1 LHFPHEPLEP
11 FFAGEVVVGFTADFP
26 SADEVEDVEAVRLSP
41 EEATVTAEAVEAI
54 GLTPEEATIIRG
66 SFDKSFLDGEV

>member
-1 LHFPHEPLEP
+1 MHFPHEPLEP
-11 FFAGEVVVGFTADFP
+11 FFAGEVVVEVGFTADFP
-26 SADEVEDVEAVRLSP
+26 FADEVEAVRLSP
-41 EEATVTAEAVEAI
+41 EEATVEGVDAI